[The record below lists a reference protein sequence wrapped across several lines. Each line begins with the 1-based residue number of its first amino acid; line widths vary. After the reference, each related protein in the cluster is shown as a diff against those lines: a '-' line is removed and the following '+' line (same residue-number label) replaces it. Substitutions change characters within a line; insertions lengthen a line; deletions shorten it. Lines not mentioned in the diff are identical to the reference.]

1 VISPFSPQA
10 NHRNYDEITEDP
22 IAVLPCSEL
31 NRFLSIFLALSDW
44 VIFENDMFLEID
56 AW

>member
-1 VISPFSPQA
+1 MVSPLSSQA

-31 NRFLSIFLALSDW
+31 NPFPSAFLALSDW
-44 VIFENDMFLEID
+44 VIFENGMFLDID